1 VVNAA
6 ISSPDIG
13 GSKTRVRAQNENMQ
27 SPSVGPPW
35 NRRRFVSTLIASG
48 AAARYASARSSVTS
62 TPTGEVKSQAPDR
75 IPIKAEPF
83 SMTQVRLL
91 EGPFKLAQDWNL
103 HFLEELP
110 VERLVLN
117 FQSNAGLPGSAQA
130 LGGWE
135 RPDCELRGHFTG
147 HFLSGCSLMYSTTGS
162 ASMKA
167 KVDETVS
174 ALATCQRK
182 FSGGYLSAFPVSY
195 FERLRDGQKVWAP
208 FYTLHKIMAGLLDAY
223 LHCGNRQ
230 ALDAAEQM
238 AVWTGNWTAPL
249 AEPVMQQILKTEFGG
264 MSEVLYN
271 LYAVTGDPRYR
282 LTGDRFSKKSFVE
295 PLALHRDE
303 LQGLHANTH
312 IPQAIGAA
320 RRYELLGERPDYEVA
335 SFFWNEVTG
344 SRSYVTGGTGNAE
357 FWQVPPGQLALELTK
372 SVDTAE
378 CCCVYNMLKLTRHLY
393 RWNADP
399 RYFDYYERVLF
410 NHRLGAIHPQ
420 TGATMYYLSLTPGA
434 WKTFST
440 TYDSFWCCTGTG
452 VEEFSKLNNSIYF
465 HDSKG
470 LFVNLFI
477 SSELNWPER
486 GLHLT
491 QETSFPNESRT
502 RLRMNLVA
510 PAEFVLRV
518 RVPSWTAGSGTG
530 KLNGAALPS
539 FSSGGSYIELNR
551 RWQPGDLL
559 DLSFPMELRE
569 ERMPDDPNLRAF
581 LYGPIVLAGKLG
593 AEGLSPNLITGPSG
607 PKVKEH
613 PMAVPSLRANP
624 SQEAQLSFHSEA
636 GDGRISFVPLNTIFD
651 VRYSVY
657 WRS

>member
-1 VVNAA
+1 
-6 ISSPDIG
+6 
-13 GSKTRVRAQNENMQ
+13 
-27 SPSVGPPW
+27 
-35 NRRRFVSTLIASG
+35 
-48 AAARYASARSSVTS
+48 
-62 TPTGEVKSQAPDR
+62 
-75 IPIKAEPF
+75 
-83 SMTQVRLL
+83 MTQVRLL
-91 EGPFKLAQDWNL
+91 DGPFKLAQDWNR

-117 FQSNAGLPGSAQA
+117 FQTNAGLPVSAQP

-147 HFLSGCSLMYSTTGS
+147 HYLSACSLMYSSTGS
-162 ASMKA
+162 AAIKA

-174 ALATCQRK
+174 ELAACQRK
-182 FSGGYLSAFPVSY
+182 LGGGYLSAFPVSY

-208 FYTLHKIMAGLLDAY
+208 FYTVHKIMAGLLDAY

-230 ALDAAEQM
+230 ALDAAQQM
-238 AVWTGNWTAPL
+238 AEWTGTWTAQF

-264 MSEVLYN
+264 MSEVLYS
-271 LYAVTGDPRYR
+271 LYAVTGDERYR
-282 LTGDRFSKKSFVE
+282 ATADRFSKKSFVD

-303 LQGLHANTH
+303 LEGLHANTH
-312 IPQAIGAA
+312 IPQVIGAA
-320 RRYELLGERPDYEVA
+320 RRYELMGDHRDYEVA

-393 RWNADP
+393 AWSADP
-399 RYFDYYERVLF
+399 RLFDYYERVLF

-452 VEEFSKLNNSIYF
+452 VEEFSKLNDSIYF
-465 HDSKG
+465 HDAHG

-477 SSELNWPER
+477 PSEVNWEER
-486 GLHLT
+486 GVRVI
-491 QETSFPNESRT
+491 QETSFPYEPTT
-502 RLRMNLVA
+502 RLRMHLAA
-510 PAEFVLRV
+510 PVEFALRV
-518 RVPSWTAGSGTG
+518 RVPSWVAGSGSV
-530 KLNGAALPS
+530 KLNGTALPS
-539 FSSGGSYIELNR
+539 FAGGGSYVELTR
-551 RWQPGDLL
+551 TWRAGDVV
-559 DLSFPMELRE
+559 DVSFPMDLIE
-569 ERMPDDPNLRAF
+569 ERMPDDPGLRAF
-581 LYGPIVLAGKLG
+581 LYGPVVLAGTLG
-593 AEGLSPNLITGPSG
+593 TEGLSPTLITGPSG
-607 PKVKEH
+607 PKLKEH
-613 PMAVPSLRANP
+613 PIAVPLLKASQSIPLAP
-624 SQEAQLSFHSEA
+624 SHDAPLSFHGEA
-636 GDGRISFVPLNTIFD
+636 NGESIRFVPLNSLFD